1 MIRFSRAQAV
11 LAAISVASAL
21 TACAA
26 VPAMHAVSASS
37 GSPSCRGAGHRHC
50 PGPTPT
56 SPIPGSVSSSSAPGP
71 STTPPSTPPPSTTP
85 PSTTPPTST
94 SPGTPPPASPTLS
107 SWAWC
112 SSDQNG
118 FRQFGNLALFNG
130 EWGSTAPQTI
140 CGNSASDWQATFS
153 APAGNTG
160 ILTYPDV
167 QLNYNTSQPA
177 ISSLDPSA
185 TSSFTENMNANP
197 GTSAEAGY
205 DIWITGTGCNRCE
218 VMIWTDTFNRGT
230 VGGASSTGHHGT
242 FCGDSSWQLYK
253 YGSELIW
260 YRPANQQ
267 SGSVCPAAM
276 LQDLQA
282 GGYLPGNA
290 ALSQFE
296 YGWEIASTGG
306 QSETFRMTSYSVSG
320 LPASN

>member
-1 MIRFSRAQAV
+1 M
-11 LAAISVASAL
+11 
-21 TACAA
+21 
-26 VPAMHAVSASS
+26 
-37 GSPSCRGAGHRHC
+37 
-50 PGPTPT
+50 
-56 SPIPGSVSSSSAPGP
+56 
-71 STTPPSTPPPSTTP
+71 PPSTPPTT
-85 PSTTPPTST
+85 TV
-94 SPGTPPPASPTLS
+94 SPGPS

-112 SSDQNG
+112 SSDQSG
-118 FRQFGNLALFNG
+118 FRQFGNLALYAG
-130 EWGSTAPQTI
+130 EWNSTAPQTI

-177 ISSLDPSA
+177 ISSLDRSA
-185 TSSFTENMNANP
+185 TSSFTENMNTNP

-205 DIWITGTGCNRCE
+205 DIWVTGTGCNRCE

-260 YRPANQQ
+260 YRPANDQ

-306 QSETFRMTSYSVSG
+306 KSETFRMTSYSVSG